1 MVEKA
6 LSIFTK
12 SCTMDI
18 NGSPS
23 EDVRILAR
31 SCVQVQ
37 QALSDVSALPLFADT
52 YPLDSSLSKTLK
64 LWLEAPEDR
73 LQACSCVILGN
84 LARSDEICKI
94 MVRELE
100 IHKPLISILQSN
112 ARGSVLHAALGFLK
126 NLAIAVENRSY
137 LGDAEIV
144 PALSRL
150 WAFDTVPQVQFA
162 ATSLARLI
170 TVSSISNVSRLLDF
184 LPPDQNSPGKK
195 KTYLSLLLSLFNKTD
210 SNPTKTEIGR
220 AIASI
225 CRTINPSA
233 RGESAE
239 AENLTERV
247 FSLHEGIAN
256 PIMVMISQTEWSVVR
271 SEGWFALAL
280 MASHPQ
286 GALAVADC
294 LNNADMY
301 QLLESTI
308 KVKIPESAS
317 DGARLQQSKD
327 RDNTIILVKELLG
340 HNVCLLRNVC

>member
-1 MVEKA
+1 MVEKV

-12 SCTMDI
+12 PCAMGI
-18 NGSPS
+18 NGSS
-23 EDVRILAR
+23 I
-31 SCVQVQ
+31 Q
-37 QALSDVSALPLFADT
+37 QALSDVSALPLFAET

-73 LQACSCVILGN
+73 LQACSCQGLMRY
-84 LARSDEICKI
+84 AACKI
-94 MVRELE
+94 MVRDLE

-137 LGDAEIV
+137 LGDAGIV

-150 WAFDTVPQVQFA
+150 WAFDRVPQVQFA

-184 LPPDQNSPGKK
+184 LPPDQNSQGKK
-195 KTYLSLLLSLFNKTD
+195 KTYLSLPLSLFNKTY

-220 AIASI
+220 AVASI

-239 AENLTERV
+239 AENLTQRV

-256 PIMVMISQTEWSVVR
+256 PIM
-271 SEGWFALAL
+271 GWFALAL
-280 MASHPQ
+280 MASHSQ
-286 GALAVADC
+286 GSLAVADC

-308 KVKIPESAS
+308 KVKIPGSAS
-317 DGARLQQSKD
+317 DGATKQRP
-327 RDNTIILVKELLG
+327 
-340 HNVCLLRNVC
+340 